1 MERTP
6 PTNQIGC
13 GVTFLPT
20 SEIFANGILF
30 RSFKLLRVKFKIASR
45 CRSLAGKPKLFFI
58 QACQGDQL
66 DHGVKMVRTEH
77 DAGATTYRY
86 SQYSP
91 GHV

>member
-13 GVTFLPT
+13 GVTSPPT
-20 SEIFANGILF
+20 SEISATGIP
-30 RSFKLLRVKFKIASR
+30 FKLLRVKFKIASR

-91 GHV
+91 GHLAK